1 MENAETYEVSFYK
14 RSLDNDNY
22 IFTAPYYNSKSS
34 RFRNITAGYFNVSG
48 SFPYQMRSLAKDSS
62 VTLHKERNLG
72 LISII
77 KEKLGEI
84 KQGHHNFSTTLVALC
99 AQN

>member
-1 MENAETYEVSFYK
+1 
-14 RSLDNDNY
+14 
-22 IFTAPYYNSKSS
+22 
-34 RFRNITAGYFNVSG
+34 
-48 SFPYQMRSLAKDSS
+48 MRSLAKDSS

-72 LISII
+72 IISII